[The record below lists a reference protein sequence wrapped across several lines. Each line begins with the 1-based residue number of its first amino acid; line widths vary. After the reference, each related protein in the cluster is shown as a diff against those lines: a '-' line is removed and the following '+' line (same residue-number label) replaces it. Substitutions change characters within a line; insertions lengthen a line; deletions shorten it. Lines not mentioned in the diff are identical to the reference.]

1 MAYYFLFPENDTTI
15 YSHPNRD
22 EMNTGNDEILEL
34 VKERGNTDQLL
45 YPSRILIKFKNKDIQ
60 SVIKDTIG
68 STKFETGTSASLKLY
83 SATGRNIDTT
93 MNRLK
98 ELL

>member
-45 YPSRILIKFKNKDIQ
+45 YPSRILIKFKNEDAANN
-60 SVIKDTIG
+60 
-68 STKFETGTSASLKLY
+68 F
-83 SATGRNIDTT
+83 IDA
-93 MNRLK
+93 
-98 ELL
+98 

>member
-45 YPSRILIKFKNKDIQ
+45 
-60 SVIKDTIG
+60 
-68 STKFETGTSASLKLY
+68 
-83 SATGRNIDTT
+83 
-93 MNRLK
+93 
-98 ELL
+98 